1 MKKVLLG
8 AMLIAGTTLG
18 FAKNHITRGNHHSLE
33 LDTTTQNINSNTI
46 NVSKLILG
54 EWCTDITYVFKKVTL
69 EDENGY
75 PFTSLEIISSC
86 ETTYPCIYGGT
97 SVYVITI

>member
-33 LDTTTQNINSNTI
+33 LDTTTLS
-46 NVSKLILG
+46 
-54 EWCTDITYVFKKVTL
+54 F
-69 EDENGY
+69 
-75 PFTSLEIISSC
+75 
-86 ETTYPCIYGGT
+86 
-97 SVYVITI
+97 

>member
-18 FAKNHITRGNHHSLE
+18 FAKNQITRGNHHSLE
-33 LDTTTQNINSNTI
+33 LETTTQNINSNTI

-54 EWCTDITYVFKKVTL
+54 EWCTDITYATAMIEQPDGSYSEEV
-69 EDENGY
+69 
-75 PFTSLEIISSC
+75 ISSC
-86 ETTYPCIYGGT
+86 ETTYPCINGG
-97 SVYVITI
+97 VRAYIICL